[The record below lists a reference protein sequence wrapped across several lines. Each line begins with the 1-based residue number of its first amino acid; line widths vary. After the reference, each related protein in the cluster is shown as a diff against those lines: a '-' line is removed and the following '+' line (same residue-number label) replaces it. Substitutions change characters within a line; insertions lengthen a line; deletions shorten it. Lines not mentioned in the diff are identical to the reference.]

1 MLLSGLFVNIKRFKD
16 AKTNTTQAPCS
27 LCPPSALIGYSLAA
41 SPAHSSNSR
50 SRLVRSAAHVNVYY
64 SVLHC
69 CSSRKTLRLWNIFPQ
84 FDNCATE
91 LASIQRS
98 INTRYS
104 FSVNQSWSI
113 FDRKHIYVAWI
124 EPYSVVNFYFFVYTF
139 YLYLHHAMLLIER
152 KWLKGLQMTRLIPFV
167 FLKHCCSSLSVA
179 WLYIRKSST

>member
-1 MLLSGLFVNIKRFKD
+1 MIHHQVLLSGLFVNIKRFKD

-91 LASIQRS
+91 LASIQRN

-113 FDRKHIYVAWI
+113 FDRK
-124 EPYSVVNFYFFVYTF
+124 YFVISNYLTYLCCLNRTLLCDFVYLSI
-139 YLYLHHAMLLIER
+139 LYLHHAMLLIER

-167 FLKHCCSSLSVA
+167 F
-179 WLYIRKSST
+179 